1 MVRAH
6 KARRKERASMG
17 EQNGGPTLEGLAQ
30 RLEALTEKLGGLER
44 ENEALRKELSTR
56 GGPGAHRSGDGEPGS
71 LLQGMM
77 SRRSLLSKSGAA
89 AVAAVAAGTL
99 LYPRE
104 ARANHFG
111 PGIEVDWVFAHSD
124 DRSAVTGVSG
134 PAGIY
139 GVYGRAER
147 PGYFGVAG
155 RNQTAEGG
163 TGVDGYS
170 PNGVGVKGR
179 GNNGVHGEA
188 NSTGWAGVYGNNIV
202 LGYGCVGDGSGSS
215 NAGVLGRGTGG
226 SDGVRGES
234 AGTGADVAG
243 VKGKNTGSG
252 AGIMGEASSSGSAGV
267 YGRNP
272 NGYGG
277 RFEGQGKAHL
287 QLIPRDT
294 VGPPTAG
301 GHGKGELVMDRNAT
315 LWVCVVGGGPGTW
328 RRFQTAAT

>member
-1 MVRAH
+1 
-6 KARRKERASMG
+6 MG
-17 EQNGGPTLEGLAQ
+17 EQSGGLTLEGLAQ
-30 RLEALTEKLGGLER
+30 RLETLTEKLGGLER
-44 ENEALRKELSTR
+44 ENEALRTRLAVLSEPGTR
-56 GGPGAHRSGDGEPGS
+56 RSGAGEPRSKLEGA
-71 LLQGMM
+71 M

-104 ARANHFG
+104 ARANHLG
-111 PGIEVDWVFAHSD
+111 PGIEVDWVSAHSD
-124 DRSAVTGVSG
+124 DRSAVTGISG

-139 GVYGRAER
+139 GVYGRAEK
-147 PGYFGVAG
+147 PGSYGVAG
-155 RNQTAEGG
+155 RNQTAGG
-163 TGVDGYS
+163 GVGVDGYS
-170 PNGVGVKGR
+170 PDGVGVKGR
-179 GNNGVHGEA
+179 GKNGVHGEA
-188 NSTGWAGVYGNNIV
+188 NSTGWAGVYGNNID

-226 SDGVRGES
+226 SAGVRGES

-243 VKGKNTGSG
+243 VKGSNSGSG
-252 AGIMGEASSSGSAGV
+252 PGVMGEASSSGSAGV

-287 QLIPRDT
+287 QLIPRDS
-294 VGPPTAG
+294 VGPPTTG